1 MIVACT
7 DTPSSYTDSSLN
19 VALGMSTTSFF
30 DDGAATVRPK
40 TADGGPQRPAMM
52 KRPAPVSRNVSFS
65 PSVQSSSGAR
75 RPEHHR
81 FNSEPNA
88 LEPQQPR
95 RKVEA
100 HIQRV
105 DRHAQNVDP

>member
-1 MIVACT
+1 MI
-7 DTPSSYTDSSLN
+7 

-30 DDGAATVRPK
+30 KDGAATMRPK
-40 TADGGPQRPAMM
+40 TADGSSQRPAMM
-52 KRPAPVSRNVSFS
+52 KRPATMSRNVSFS
-65 PSVQSSSGAR
+65 PSVQSYSGAK

-81 FNSEPNA
+81 FNSEPGA
-88 LEPQQPR
+88 LEPQQSR

-100 HIQRV
+100 HIQRI